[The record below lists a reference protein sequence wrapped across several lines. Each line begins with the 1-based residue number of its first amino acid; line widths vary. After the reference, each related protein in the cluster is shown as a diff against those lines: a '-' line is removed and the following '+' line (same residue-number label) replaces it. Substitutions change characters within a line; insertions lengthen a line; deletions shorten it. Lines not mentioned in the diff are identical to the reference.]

1 MKINDRI
8 ATSTSPAGKP
18 AGSTTPGQNGRVRST
33 SLGSGPSDQLQLSN
47 LSSQLS
53 NLQSG
58 SSHWTSQVAQ
68 LTSAVGSGQY
78 QVDAAAVSYGLIEE
92 HLNA

>member
-8 ATSTSPAGKP
+8 ATSTSPTGKP
-18 AGSTTPGQNGRVRST
+18 AGLATPGQNSRARSA
-33 SLGSGPSDQLQLSN
+33 SPGSGPSDQLQLSN

-58 SSHWTSQVAQ
+58 ASHWTAQVAQ
-68 LTSAVGSGQY
+68 LTSAVGSGKY